1 VILAWAVTDFVT
13 PWNVKS
19 PVTVLLLVAD
29 LLDRFALERDQREL
43 LRVQK
48 IGAFDIL
55 IDLETRSHNRPQ
67 RERLPCFK
75 TGISVVNKVELA
87 VVIGTGERSP
97 FSGS

>member
-1 VILAWAVTDFVT
+1 MRNTFSSQVKLTFWTD
-13 PWNVKS
+13 
-19 PVTVLLLVAD
+19 LLLNVI
-29 LLDRFALERDQREL
+29 RGNL

-87 VVIGTGERSP
+87 VVTGTGERSP

>member
-1 VILAWAVTDFVT
+1 
-13 PWNVKS
+13 
-19 PVTVLLLVAD
+19 
-29 LLDRFALERDQREL
+29 L

-87 VVIGTGERSP
+87 DVIGTGESETAKERCLRYPLIPTSMNRAVASILSTYA
-97 FSGS
+97 SGLGTHTP